1 MLFQS
6 QDKLAFHIGA
16 KHNEVEAILEVKG
29 IPIPKD
35 LSKGPVENL
44 ESHPKAVAGPSISAP
59 LNSAPVPNSG
69 SPTGPDNVAGPENES
84 TIAPGPE
91 KAPGP
96 GYGSKEATGWSCA
109 GVNYD
114 LQCEV

>member
-1 MLFQS
+1 M
-6 QDKLAFHIGA
+6 
-16 KHNEVEAILEVKG
+16 KG

-35 LSKGPVENL
+35 LALPSNLSKGPVENL
-44 ESHPKAVAGPSISAP
+44 ESHPKAVARPSTRAP

-91 KAPGP
+91 KAPGA